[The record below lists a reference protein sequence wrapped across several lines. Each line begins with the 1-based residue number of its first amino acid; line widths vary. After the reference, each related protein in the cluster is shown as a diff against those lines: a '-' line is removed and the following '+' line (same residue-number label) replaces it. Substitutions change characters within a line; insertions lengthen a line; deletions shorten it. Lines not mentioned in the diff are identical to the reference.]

1 MSSASERQ
9 QATQPAVNGPGPGR
23 SAVIA
28 AVIGNALEW
37 YDFTVFSFMVVVIAE
52 LFFPTS
58 SEYASLLL
66 TTATFG
72 VAFFMRPIGGIVLGL
87 YADRAGRKA
96 ALSLVI
102 LLMTAGIFLI
112 AVAPPYAAIGIG
124 APLLIVFGRLLQGFS
139 AGGEFGSATAMLI
152 EAAPRGRRGFY
163 GSWQMSSQ
171 SAALLVGALVGT
183 AWSRTACR
191 ARRCMRW
198 GWRVPFL
205 LGLLIGPI
213 GYYLR
218 RHLADS
224 EVFLASKASA
234 RRVTLGEVFAQHGRE
249 VLCGLGSVIA
259 LTVTI
264 YVLISYLPTFA
275 VKQLKLPYAESFYA
289 VIVGGLLL
297 TVLTPL
303 AGAWSDRIGRKTLSL
318 WSLVATLALIY
329 PLFLWLDA
337 APSVGRLVAG
347 AGAAG
352 DHPVGLLRAVRRDD
366 RRAVPGPGALDRAVD
381 RLQRR
386 GDAVRRLR
394 AVHRHLA
401 DQGDGHA
408 ACADLLR
415 DGRARA
421 VGDRGGLHAAPRA
434 GLGGLRRGPR
444 DGRRGRGR
452 APADSRPSP
461 RGPMRGWLGRRSGA
475 IAARAVA
482 SRRAGSIRAARAAHS
497 SPLV

>member
-1 MSSASERQ
+1 MAHTQGGRGRRMSSASERQ

-52 LFFPTS
+52 LFFPSS

-112 AVAPPYAAIGIG
+112 AAAPTYAAIGIG

-183 AWSRTACR
+183 LVTHGLSSEALHA
-191 ARRCMRW
+191 W

-337 APSVGRLVAG
+337 APSVGRLVL
-347 AGAAG
+347 
-352 DHPVGLLRAVRRDD
+352 VQGLLAITLSGYYGPFGAMIAELFPAQVRSTGLSLAYNVAVMLFGGFGQFIVTWLIKATGTPLAPTYYVMAGLALSVIAVACMP
-366 RRAVPGPGALDRAVD
+366 RRAPGS
-381 RLQRR
+381 
-386 GDAVRRLR
+386 GD
-394 AVHRHLA
+394 
-401 DQGDGHA
+401 
-408 ACADLLR
+408 
-415 DGRARA
+415 
-421 VGDRGGLHAAPRA
+421 
-434 GLGGLRRGPR
+434 
-444 DGRRGRGR
+444 
-452 APADSRPSP
+452 
-461 RGPMRGWLGRRSGA
+461 
-475 IAARAVA
+475 
-482 SRRAGSIRAARAAHS
+482 
-497 SPLV
+497 

>member
-52 LFFPTS
+52 LFFPSS

-112 AVAPPYAAIGIG
+112 AAAPTYAAIGIG

-163 GSWQMSSQ
+163 SSWQMSSQ

-183 AWSRTACR
+183 LVTHGLSSEALHA
-191 ARRCMRW
+191 W

-337 APSVGRLVAG
+337 APSVGRLVL
-347 AGAAG
+347 
-352 DHPVGLLRAVRRDD
+352 VQGLLAITLSGYYGPFGAMIAELFPAQVRSTGLSLAYNVAVMLFGGFGQFIVTWLIKATGTPLAPTYYVMAGLALSVIAVACMP
-366 RRAVPGPGALDRAVD
+366 RRAPGS
-381 RLQRR
+381 
-386 GDAVRRLR
+386 GD
-394 AVHRHLA
+394 
-401 DQGDGHA
+401 
-408 ACADLLR
+408 
-415 DGRARA
+415 
-421 VGDRGGLHAAPRA
+421 
-434 GLGGLRRGPR
+434 
-444 DGRRGRGR
+444 
-452 APADSRPSP
+452 
-461 RGPMRGWLGRRSGA
+461 
-475 IAARAVA
+475 
-482 SRRAGSIRAARAAHS
+482 
-497 SPLV
+497 

>member
-1 MSSASERQ
+1 MRRMAHTPGGRGRRMSSASERQ

-52 LFFPTS
+52 LFFPSS

-112 AVAPPYAAIGIG
+112 AAAPTYAAIGIG

-183 AWSRTACR
+183 LVTHGLSSEALHA
-191 ARRCMRW
+191 W

-337 APSVGRLVAG
+337 APSVGRLVL
-347 AGAAG
+347 
-352 DHPVGLLRAVRRDD
+352 VLVQGLLAITLSGYYGPFGAMIAELFPAQVRSTGLSLAYNVAVMLFGGFGQFIVTWLIKATGTPLAPTYYVMAGLALSVIAVACMP
-366 RRAVPGPGALDRAVD
+366 RRAPGS
-381 RLQRR
+381 
-386 GDAVRRLR
+386 GD
-394 AVHRHLA
+394 
-401 DQGDGHA
+401 
-408 ACADLLR
+408 
-415 DGRARA
+415 
-421 VGDRGGLHAAPRA
+421 
-434 GLGGLRRGPR
+434 
-444 DGRRGRGR
+444 
-452 APADSRPSP
+452 
-461 RGPMRGWLGRRSGA
+461 
-475 IAARAVA
+475 
-482 SRRAGSIRAARAAHS
+482 
-497 SPLV
+497 

>member
-52 LFFPTS
+52 LFFPSS

-112 AVAPPYAAIGIG
+112 AAAPTYAAIGIG

-183 AWSRTACR
+183 LVTHGLSSEALHA
-191 ARRCMRW
+191 W

-318 WSLVATLALIY
+318 WSLVATLVLIY
-329 PLFLWLDA
+329 PLFIWLDA
-337 APSVGRLVAG
+337 APSVGRLVL
-347 AGAAG
+347 
-352 DHPVGLLRAVRRDD
+352 VQGLLAITLSGYYGPFGAMIAELFPAQVRSTGLSLAYNVAVMLFGGFGQFIVTWLIKATGTPLAPTYYVMAGLALSVIAVACMP
-366 RRAVPGPGALDRAVD
+366 RRAPGS
-381 RLQRR
+381 
-386 GDAVRRLR
+386 GD
-394 AVHRHLA
+394 
-401 DQGDGHA
+401 
-408 ACADLLR
+408 
-415 DGRARA
+415 
-421 VGDRGGLHAAPRA
+421 
-434 GLGGLRRGPR
+434 
-444 DGRRGRGR
+444 
-452 APADSRPSP
+452 
-461 RGPMRGWLGRRSGA
+461 
-475 IAARAVA
+475 
-482 SRRAGSIRAARAAHS
+482 
-497 SPLV
+497 

>member
-1 MSSASERQ
+1 MRRMAHTPGGRGRRMSSASERQ

-52 LFFPTS
+52 LFFPSS

-112 AVAPPYAAIGIG
+112 AAAPTYAAIGIG

-163 GSWQMSSQ
+163 SSWQMSSQ

-183 AWSRTACR
+183 LVTHGLSSEALHA
-191 ARRCMRW
+191 W

-337 APSVGRLVAG
+337 APSVGRLVL
-347 AGAAG
+347 
-352 DHPVGLLRAVRRDD
+352 VQGLLAITLSGYYGPFGAMIAELFPAQVRSTGLSLAYNVAVMLFGGFGQFIVTWLIKATGTPLAPTYYVMAGLALSVIAVACMP
-366 RRAVPGPGALDRAVD
+366 RRAPGS
-381 RLQRR
+381 
-386 GDAVRRLR
+386 GD
-394 AVHRHLA
+394 
-401 DQGDGHA
+401 
-408 ACADLLR
+408 
-415 DGRARA
+415 
-421 VGDRGGLHAAPRA
+421 
-434 GLGGLRRGPR
+434 
-444 DGRRGRGR
+444 
-452 APADSRPSP
+452 
-461 RGPMRGWLGRRSGA
+461 
-475 IAARAVA
+475 
-482 SRRAGSIRAARAAHS
+482 
-497 SPLV
+497 